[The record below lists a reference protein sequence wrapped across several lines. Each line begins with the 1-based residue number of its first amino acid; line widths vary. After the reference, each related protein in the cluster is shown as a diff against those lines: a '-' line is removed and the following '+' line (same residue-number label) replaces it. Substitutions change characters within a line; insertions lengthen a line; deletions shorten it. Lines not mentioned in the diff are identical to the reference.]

1 MTRILRLWHSLKQR
15 MLHAVVWLRLKLS
28 QRLVTLRQLTT
39 QKIMLYSRH
48 YEHRL
53 WVKKVRET
61 ADFIITVT
69 CSREYKGSNEAVR
82 VIYSPLR
89 ISMITMLVLFFVIFV
104 IGSLAP
110 LKSAA
115 VARGTIVVL
124 SNNKT
129 VQHLEG
135 GIIRHILVSEGD
147 LVKKGQPLI
156 ELNDITPKATRN
168 IARIELY
175 MARITEA
182 RLMALKQEKPE
193 MEVSEEITKAAK
205 MNKDLKRTIE
215 TQQDLFFTQHDMQEG
230 KRATLKQRIEEFNE
244 EIGGFDA
251 QLRSAEAQLT
261 LIVEEIEPMERLVAK
276 RYAAKPQLLALYRK
290 REELEGIK
298 GQYMANIAKTKQSI
312 GEAELQLTTLH
323 HEFASQIADEL
334 ADTQAKISDNE
345 QRLTSASDVMHRTT
359 IVAPYEGI
367 VTGMKHHTVG
377 AVISPGEVL
386 MDIIPQHER
395 LVIEAQV
402 QPADIDVVST
412 GLHTQVIFS
421 AYKTRSMPRLT
432 GKVTRISADVLTT
445 KDLQPTQYY
454 KARVEVGSEELSRLK
469 SRIHLYPGMPVEVFI
484 ETGSRSFM
492 GYLFAPITGSLDR
505 AFKED

>member
-1 MTRILRLWHSLKQR
+1 MTRILRMWHSLKQR
-15 MLHAVVWLRLKLS
+15 LLYGIAWLRWKVSPWLAGA
-28 QRLVTLRQLTT
+28 RQLTA

-48 YEHRL
+48 YEHRP

-61 ADFIITVT
+61 ADFIVSVT

-82 VIYSPLR
+82 VIYAPLR
-89 ISMITMLVLFFVIFV
+89 ISMITMLVMFFVIFV
-104 IGSLAP
+104 IGSFAP
-110 LKSAA
+110 IKSAA
-115 VARGTIVVL
+115 MAKGTIVVL

-135 GIIRHILVSEGD
+135 GIIRAILVSEGD
-147 LVKKGQPLI
+147 LVKKDQPLI
-156 ELNDITPKATRN
+156 ELNDISPKAARN

-175 MARITEA
+175 MARITQA
-182 RLMALKQEKPE
+182 RLVALKQEKPE
-193 MEVSEEITKAAK
+193 MQIDAEILEAAAT
-205 MNKDLKRTIE
+205 NKDLQKTIE
-215 TQQDLFFTQHDMQEG
+215 TQQDLFITQRDMQEG
-230 KRATLKQRIEEFNE
+230 KMATLKQRVEEFNE
-244 EIGGFDA
+244 EITGFQA
-251 QLRSAEAQLT
+251 QVKSAEAQLA
-261 LIVEEIEPMERLVAK
+261 LIQEEIVPMERLVAK
-276 RYAAKPQLLALYRK
+276 RYAAKPQLLALHRHK
-290 REELEGIK
+290 EELEGNR
-298 GQYMANIAKTKQSI
+298 GQYVANIAKTKQSI
-312 GEAELQLTTLH
+312 GEAELQLTTLR

-334 ADTQAKISDNE
+334 GDAQAKISDNE
-345 QRLTSASDVMHRTT
+345 ERLASASDVVTRTT
-359 IVAPYEGI
+359 ITSPYEGV

-377 AVISPGEVL
+377 AVITPGEAL
-386 MDIIPQHER
+386 MDIIPQNEA

-402 QPADIDVVST
+402 HPADIDVVST
-412 GLHTQVIFS
+412 GLHTQVVFS

-432 GKVTRISADVLTT
+432 GEVTRVSADVLTT

-492 GYLFAPITGSLDR
+492 GYLFAPITSSLDR

>member
-1 MTRILRLWHSLKQR
+1 MSRIRRTWDSIRQR
-15 MLHAVVWLRLKLS
+15 MIYAVAWTRWKLA
-28 QRLVTLRQLTT
+28 QWWGTARQLTT

-48 YEHRL
+48 YEHRP

-61 ADFIITVT
+61 ADFVVT
-69 CSREYKGSNEAVR
+69 TTTSREYKGENEAVR
-82 VIYSPLR
+82 AIYGPLR
-89 ISMITMLVLFFVIFV
+89 VSMIAMLALFVVIFV

-110 LKSAA
+110 IKSAA
-115 VARGTIVVL
+115 LARGTIVVL

-135 GIIRHILVSEGD
+135 GIIREILVSEGD

-156 ELNDITPKATRN
+156 ELNDISPKAARN
-168 IARIELY
+168 IARIELF

-193 MEVSEEITKAAK
+193 MEIDAEILEEAVK
-205 MNKDLKRTIE
+205 NKDLQKTIE
-215 TQQDLFFTQHDMQEG
+215 TQQGLFLTQRDMQEG
-230 KRATLKQRIEEFNE
+230 KMATLKQRIEEFNE
-244 EIGGFDA
+244 EIAGFEA
-251 QLRSAEAQLT
+251 QVKSAEAQLG
-261 LIVEEIEPMERLVAK
+261 LIQEEIVPMERLVAK
-276 RYAAKPQLLALYRK
+276 RYAAKPQLLALHRHK
-290 REELEGIK
+290 EELEGNR

-312 GEAELQLTTLH
+312 GEAELQLTTLR

-334 ADTQAKISDNE
+334 GDAQAKISDNDE
-345 QRLTSASDVMHRTT
+345 RLASASDVVQRTT
-359 IVAPYEGI
+359 ITSPYEGI

-386 MDIIPQHER
+386 MDIIPQNEA

-402 QPADIDVVST
+402 QPSDIDVVTT
-412 GLHTQVIFS
+412 GLHTRIVFS

-432 GKVTRISADVLTT
+432 GEVTRVSADVMTT
-445 KDLQPTQYY
+445 QDVQPSQFY
-454 KARVEVGSEELSRLK
+454 KARVEVSSDELSRLK

-484 ETGSRSFM
+484 ETGSRSFL
-492 GYLFAPITGSLDR
+492 GYLFSPITASFER